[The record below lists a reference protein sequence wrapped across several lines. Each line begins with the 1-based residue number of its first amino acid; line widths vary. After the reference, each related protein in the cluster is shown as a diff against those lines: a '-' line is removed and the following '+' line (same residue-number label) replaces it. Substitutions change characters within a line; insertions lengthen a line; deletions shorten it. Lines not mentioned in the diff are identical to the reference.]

1 MSHEEVSPRRRYR
14 KRRRAELEEQT
25 RQRIAE
31 AAMRLH
37 SSIGPAR
44 TTVSAVAR
52 EAGVQR
58 STVYRHFPTEVDL
71 FGACS
76 QHWFSLNPPP
86 DPAAW
91 STIPGPGDRLTT
103 ALGDLYRWYGWAEPM
118 LLNVMRDAPLVP
130 AMERPVQVFAALLV
144 EMRVT
149 LTRGRPER
157 GRARRRVGAAIAHA
171 LAFETWRSLT
181 REGGLDD
188 SEAVAL
194 MTGTVDAARDAD
206 RATAKRAGTTVTRSR
221 E

>member
-1 MSHEEVSPRRRYR
+1 VADQITRAPKRRYR

-37 SSIGPAR
+37 SNVGPAR

-76 QHWFSLNPPP
+76 QRWFSLNPPP
-86 DPAAW
+86 DPATWREIADP
-91 STIPGPGDRLTT
+91 IDRLGT
-103 ALGDLYRWYGWAEPM
+103 ALGELYQWYGWAEPM
-118 LLNVMRDAPLVP
+118 LVNVMRDAPLVP
-130 AMERPVQVFAALLV
+130 AMERPVQIFIALLAQ
-144 EMRVT
+144 MQGA
-149 LTRGRPER
+149 LMSGRRER
-157 GRARRRVGAAIAHA
+157 GRARQRVGAVIAHA

-181 REGGLDD
+181 REGDLNDG
-188 SEAVAL
+188 EVIAL
-194 MTGTVDAARDAD
+194 MTAAVQG
-206 RATAKRAGTTVTRSR
+206 AGQIRQASR
-221 E
+221 

>member
-1 MSHEEVSPRRRYR
+1 MSDEIKTSPTRRYR

-25 RQRIAE
+25 RQGIAE

-37 SSIGPAR
+37 STIGPAR

-76 QHWFSLNPPP
+76 QRWLSLNPPP
-86 DPAAW
+86 DPATW
-91 STIPGPGDRLTT
+91 SGIADPGERLQS
-103 ALGDLYRWYGWAEPM
+103 ALGELYRWYRWAEPM
-118 LLNVMRDAPLVP
+118 LSNVTRDAPLVP
-130 AMERPVQVFAALLV
+130 AMQRPVQVFLALLV
-144 EMRVT
+144 EMQAA
-149 LTRGRPER
+149 LMRGRRER

-181 REGGLDD
+181 SEGGLDD
-188 SEAVAL
+188 REAVAL
-194 MTGTVDAARDAD
+194 MMGTVDAAR
-206 RATAKRAGTTVTRSR
+206 SH
-221 E
+221 